1 MVQVRAHVF
10 LLWRVHL
17 GNQLVYST
25 GHLVSNFAHFKT
37 RPTIDLLTDPNPHSP
52 GANTAL
58 RQRPYTNP
66 LILQF
71 AGADTYKSGK
81 PSRRMYRC
89 PVFSAWLAQ

>member
-1 MVQVRAHVF
+1 MVQVHAHVF

-17 GNQLVYST
+17 DNQLVYST
-25 GHLVSNFAHFKT
+25 GHLVSNFAHLKT
-37 RPTIDLLTDPNPHSP
+37 CPIIDLLTYPNLFSP

-66 LILQF
+66 VILQF
-71 AGADTYKSGK
+71 GGADTYKSGK

-89 PVFSAWLAQ
+89 PVFSARLAQ